1 MANMKKPLK
10 KQKIRNSEYYDMQL
24 VLDELYAASVK
35 GQRFCNLLELI
46 KRPENIKLAYRN
58 IRKNS
63 GSRTAGVDNKTIS
76 DLNKWNENALVAHV
90 QRKLDWYVPNAVRRV
105 EIPKDNGKTRPL
117 GIPTIMDRLI
127 QQCILQVLEP
137 ICEAKFFKRSNGFR
151 PNHSAENAIAQAERM
166 IQNVGCHYV
175 IDIDIK
181 SFFDNV
187 NHGKLLK
194 QMWTLGIRDKKLLS
208 IISAMLKA
216 EVAGIGFPEKGTPQG
231 GIISPLLSN
240 IVLNELDWWIVSQW
254 EEMPTQRNYVHRI
267 YANGTPDKSST
278 IRTLRNY
285 TNLKECYVVRYADD
299 FKIFCKKRS
308 DAVKLFEATKQW
320 LLERLGLETSPEK
333 SKIVNLKRHYSEF
346 LGFKLKVRTK
356 GKKPDGQPRYVVEAH
371 IKDKALQ
378 KIREKS
384 KEIIGQIDTAHEGSG
399 DDLTVSVKNI
409 MNEAYCRDISIK
421 TRTSLDIKR
430 RNGDFVGAFPVYGY
444 MKSEENKNLLV
455 PDPYAS
461 RVVRDIFRM
470 RLDGTSALRIATV
483 LNEMGILSPLAY
495 KKNNGFP
502 YAKHGYADK
511 EDCKWS
517 ATTIIRILQDETY
530 IGTLVQGKQGTPHYK
545 IKQMEQRPSSEWIRV
560 SDAHE
565 PLIAKQDFELV
576 QRIRR
581 LDTRTSPKQD
591 TVYLFSGILIC
602 GCCGSRMTRK
612 TNRVKGKEYHYYYC
626 PTGKKHGCTNPVML
640 KESDLV
646 ECVKD
651 SLKGYIDNVSCLQAI
666 LDGIDQ
672 SSINQA
678 LANEYASHIAAN
690 EQQVEQA
697 LEFKAR
703 LYESLITGTI
713 SKEEYTDY
721 KAKYTRIAE
730 NAKESIR
737 VLKEKLADVLENR
750 SERNRWIS
758 HFTQF
763 STMETLDRK
772 AVVHMIQS
780 IKVIG
785 KKELEIT
792 FTYQDEYQ
800 KAIQLIQL
808 AEQTSQRKVG

>member
-1 MANMKKPLK
+1 MTLDYFYGAQADQFAFYRIPKALFTDERFKSISAEA
-10 KQKIRNSEYYDMQL
+10 KILYGILLDRMSLSRKNGW
-24 VLDELYAASVK
+24 LDEQGRV
-35 GQRFCNLLELI
+35 FIIFTLEEVMEAI
-46 KRPENIKLAYRN
+46 GCADQKATKL
-58 IRKNS
+58 
-63 GSRTAGVDNKTIS
+63 
-76 DLNKWNENALVAHV
+76 
-90 QRKLDWYVPNAVRRV
+90 
-105 EIPKDNGKTRPL
+105 
-117 GIPTIMDRLI
+117 
-127 QQCILQVLEP
+127 
-137 ICEAKFFKRSNGFR
+137 
-151 PNHSAENAIAQAERM
+151 
-166 IQNVGCHYV
+166 
-175 IDIDIK
+175 
-181 SFFDNV
+181 
-187 NHGKLLK
+187 
-194 QMWTLGIRDKKLLS
+194 
-208 IISAMLKA
+208 
-216 EVAGIGFPEKGTPQG
+216 
-231 GIISPLLSN
+231 
-240 IVLNELDWWIVSQW
+240 LNELDSKAGLIERKRQGLGK
-254 EEMPTQRNYVHRI
+254 P
-267 YANGTPDKSST
+267 
-278 IRTLRNY
+278 
-285 TNLKECYVVRYADD
+285 NL
-299 FKIFCKKRS
+299 IF
-308 DAVKLFEATKQW
+308 
-320 LLERLGLETSPEK
+320 
-333 SKIVNLKRHYSEF
+333 
-346 LGFKLKVRTK
+346 
-356 GKKPDGQPRYVVEAH
+356 
-371 IKDKALQ
+371 
-378 KIREKS
+378 
-384 KEIIGQIDTAHEGSG
+384 
-399 DDLTVSVKNI
+399 VKNFVDNSTGSI
-409 MNEAYCRDISIK
+409 PPAPESRIK
-421 TRTSLDIKR
+421 TRENHDSADVNFTTPESRKSRGSNTDSNYTDLSETETYPFPSGQVGGHGQPPVDKMGRDMDEREQYRAILEDNLEYDILLENNPYDRDTIAEIMELLLDTICSKR
-430 RNGDFVGAFPVYGY
+430 QY
-444 MKSEENKNLLV
+444 
-455 PDPYAS
+455 
-461 RVVRDIFRM
+461 I
-470 RLDGTSALRIATV
+470 RIAGDDKPREVVKSQFLKLNCTHIEYV
-483 LNEMGILSPLAY
+483 LSSFKENASKVRNIKQYL
-495 KKNNGFP
+495 
-502 YAKHGYADK
+502 GYADK

-530 IGTLVQGKQGTPHYK
+530 IGTLVQGKQGSPHYK

-560 SDAHE
+560 PDTHE

-581 LDTRTSPKQD
+581 LDTRTSPKRD
-591 TVYLFSGILIC
+591 TVYLFSGVLIC
-602 GCCGSRMTRK
+602 GCCGNRMTRK

-721 KAKYTRIAE
+721 KARYTRIAE

>member
-1 MANMKKPLK
+1 MNQQPDKITALYCRLSQDDALDGESNSITN
-10 KQKIRNSEYYDMQL
+10 QKSL
-24 VLDELYAASVK
+24 LSKYAA
-35 GQRFCNLLELI
+35 E
-46 KRPENIKLAYRN
+46 
-58 IRKNS
+58 
-63 GSRTAGVDNKTIS
+63 
-76 DLNKWNENALVAHV
+76 H
-90 QRKLDWYVPNAVRRV
+90 
-105 EIPKDNGKTRPL
+105 
-117 GIPTIMDRLI
+117 
-127 QQCILQVLEP
+127 
-137 ICEAKFFKRSNGFR
+137 GFR
-151 PNHSAENAIAQAERM
+151 NPMFFVDDGFSGTNFQRPGFQEM
-166 IQNVGCHYV
+166 MKYV
-175 IDIDIK
+175 EDY
-181 SFFDNV
+181 SV
-187 NHGKLLK
+187 S
-194 QMWTLGIRDKKLLS
+194 TLIVKDLS
-208 IISAMLKA
+208 
-216 EVAGIGFPEKGTPQG
+216 
-231 GIISPLLSN
+231 
-240 IVLNELDWWIVSQW
+240 
-254 EEMPTQRNYVHRI
+254 
-267 YANGTPDKSST
+267 
-278 IRTLRNY
+278 
-285 TNLKECYVVRYADD
+285 
-299 FKIFCKKRS
+299 
-308 DAVKLFEATKQW
+308 
-320 LLERLGLETSPEK
+320 RLGRE
-333 SKIVNLKRHYSEF
+333 YSYMGRLQDFIFPAYDVRFIAINDDVDSAKGENDF
-346 LGFKLKVRTK
+346 AVFKNVF
-356 GKKPDGQPRYVVEAH
+356 
-371 IKDKALQ
+371 
-378 KIREKS
+378 
-384 KEIIGQIDTAHEGSG
+384 
-399 DDLTVSVKNI
+399 
-409 MNEAYCRDISIK
+409 NEAYCRDISIK

-483 LNEMGILSPLAY
+483 LNNMSILSPLAY

-560 SDAHE
+560 PDAHE
-565 PLIAKQDFELV
+565 PLVPKQDFELV

-591 TVYLFSGILIC
+591 TVYLFSGVLIC
-602 GCCGSRMTRK
+602 GCCGNRMTRK

-626 PTGKKHGCTNPVML
+626 PTGKKHGCDNPVML

-721 KAKYTRIAE
+721 KARYARIAE

-780 IKVIG
+780 IRVIG